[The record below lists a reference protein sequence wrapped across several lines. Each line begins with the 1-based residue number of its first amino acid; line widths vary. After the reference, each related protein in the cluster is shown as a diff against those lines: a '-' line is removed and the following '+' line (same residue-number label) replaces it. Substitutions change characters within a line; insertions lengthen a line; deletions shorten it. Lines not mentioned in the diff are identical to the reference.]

1 MPCPNLIHGISM
13 KKSDVLIGVLIGIA
27 ASVLGSYIFVEAF
40 TGYHFVDG
48 IQTFKAQGLLGKIIT
63 LGAILNLVIFFALL
77 KFNKDMMARGVI
89 LATIILTII
98 TLFV

>member
-1 MPCPNLIHGISM
+1 M
-13 KKSDVLIGVLIGIA
+13 KKSDILIGVVVGIVA
-27 ASVLGSYIFVEAF
+27 ALLGSFLFVETF
-40 TGYHFVDG
+40 TTYHFVDG
-48 IQTFKAQGLLGKIIT
+48 IQTFRAQGLLGKIIT
-63 LGAILNLVIFFALL
+63 LGAIFNVIIFFILL